1 MLSFKPTANA
11 AFYLLLTKEI
21 SMAQKSSDFGKERR
35 IAFGHYL
42 RQLRTR
48 PGKKKTQIEVER
60 RIGMKSGRLSLIE
73 TGDRPIDDD
82 VLLKLAEEYDVAL
95 EELLRE
101 RYRPQLSLL
110 DGIMKPADL
119 IKDLRQD
126 LHPDDVEE
134 VTRYIAFLLLK
145 RAVVSRL

>member
-1 MLSFKPTANA
+1 MLSFEPTVNA

-21 SMAQKSSDFGKERR
+21 SMTQKSSDYGKERR

-42 RQLRTR
+42 RQLRIR
-48 PGKKKTQIEVER
+48 PGKKKTQIEVEE
-60 RIGMKSGRLSLIE
+60 RIEMKSGRLSLIE
-73 TGDRPIDDD
+73 SGDRPINDD

-101 RYRPQLSLL
+101 RYRPQLPLL

-126 LHPDDVEE
+126 LHPDDMEE

-145 RAVVSRL
+145 RATVNRS